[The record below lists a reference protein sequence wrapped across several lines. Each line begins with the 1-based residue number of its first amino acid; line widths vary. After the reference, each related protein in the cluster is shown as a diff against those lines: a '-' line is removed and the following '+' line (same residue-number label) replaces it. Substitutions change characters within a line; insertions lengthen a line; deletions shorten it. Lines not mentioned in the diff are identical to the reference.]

1 MEKLRL
7 HGHEAFFAGGWVRD
21 YLLRKKPKDVD
32 IATSARP
39 DEVMRLFPNTR
50 AIGAQFGVV
59 QVRMYGHAYE
69 VATFRSDHEYLDGR
83 HPSSVSFS
91 GPEQDALR
99 RDFTINGLF
108 YDPVADRLIDFV
120 RGRNDLQNRLI
131 RTIGDP
137 GARFSEDKLRMLRAV
152 RLASCLDFEIVPETW
167 DAIRK
172 LAPEILSVSWERI
185 RDELLKLL
193 TGPAPAAGIDLLH
206 ESRLLG
212 HILPEVEAMRG
223 VPNMGAS
230 GDADVFAHT
239 RTALSLL
246 RNPSPCLALAT
257 LLHDV
262 GKPSSYSVDAQACFA
277 GHARLGGRISEQIC
291 RRLKMSREEA
301 GRITDLVE
309 EHLDFEQAK
318 GLKESALR
326 RLLGKPYIAEHL
338 ELHRVNLLS
347 SRRDLEVHTYCVQ
360 KLEQYRHEPAPAPFI
375 TGEDLI
381 GLGYQ
386 PGPIFKEMLRTIED
400 LQLDGIVRSREEAL
414 EYLSRSYPPV
424 GTAES

>member
-39 DEVMRLFPNTR
+39 DEVMRLFPNAR

-59 QVRMYGHAYE
+59 QVRLYGHAYE

-91 GPEQDALR
+91 GAEQDALR

-108 YDPVADRLIDFV
+108 YDPLADRLLDFV
-120 RGRNDLQNRLI
+120 HGRNDLQNRLI

-137 GARFSEDKLRMLRAV
+137 GERFAEDKLRMLRAV
-152 RLASCLDFEIVPETW
+152 RIASCLDFTIVPETW
-167 DAIRK
+167 SAIQK

-185 RDELLKLL
+185 RDEIFKLL
-193 TGPAPAAGIDLLH
+193 TGPAPAEGMDLLH
-206 ESRLLG
+206 ESRLLE

-223 VPNMGAS
+223 VPNMAAS
-230 GDADVFAHT
+230 GGADVFEHA

-246 RNPSPCLALAT
+246 RNPSHCLALAT
-257 LLHDV
+257 LLHDI
-262 GKPSSYSVDAQACFA
+262 GKPSSYSADSRTCFA
-277 GHARLGGRISEQIC
+277 GHAELGVRISEQIC
-291 RRLKMSREEA
+291 RRLKMSREET
-301 GRITDLVE
+301 GRVTALVG
-309 EHLDFEQAK
+309 EHLDFEQVK
-318 GLKESALR
+318 GLKEGALR
-326 RLLGKPYIAEHL
+326 RFLGKPYIAEHL
-338 ELHRVNLLS
+338 DLYRVNFLS
-347 SRRDLEVHTYCVQ
+347 SRRDLEVHTYCLS
-360 KLEQYRHEPAPAPFI
+360 KLEQYRHEPAPAPLI

-386 PGPIFKEMLRTIED
+386 PGPIFKEMLQIIED
-400 LQLDGIVRSREEAL
+400 LQLEGIVRSREEAF
-414 EYLSRSYPPV
+414 EYLRRNYPPA
-424 GTAES
+424 GTAGS